1 MAYREI
7 VQKFKNLVSQL
18 NDTIKFNFFL
28 QMQFYLHNYFDEIGN
43 NTDDSHEEYIQKILE
58 LYINTCQRIRFE
70 SMSSRK
76 IMQYHSLSR
85 CWWKRMQIL
94 SVTAAIN
101 IYVVVVWPIWAWN
114 LIRKH
119 GFPSIAKCMVTKI
132 KDIS

>member
-76 IMQYHSLSR
+76 LCSIIHYLDVGEKGCKFYLSR
-85 CWWKRMQIL
+85 RQ
-94 SVTAAIN
+94 
-101 IYVVVVWPIWAWN
+101 
-114 LIRKH
+114 
-119 GFPSIAKCMVTKI
+119 
-132 KDIS
+132 